1 MVFIIFTISAYPVSA
16 NVVITGT
23 RVIYPAGQ
31 HNVNVQLTNVGIS
44 PSLIQAW
51 IDNGDPKA
59 APETIK
65 TPFVITP
72 PIARIDGNKGQT
84 LRLSYTG
91 EPLPADRESVFYLN
105 VLDIPP
111 NPRDKN
117 KNYLQIAIRSRIKI
131 FFRPEKIKIKLS
143 EAYENVKWSTRGNQL
158 IVDNPTPYFI
168 TYSHLEIVNDRSR
181 YNLPHTGMVAPFSQM
196 SFPLQKP
203 IKAGTKVNW
212 VVIDDNGA
220 RPSGT
225 VLLQ

>member
-1 MVFIIFTISAYPVSA
+1 MSA

-31 HNVNVQLTNVGIS
+31 HNINVQLTNVGTS

-65 TPFVITP
+65 TPFVIMP
-72 PIARIDGNKGQT
+72 PITRIDSNKGQM

-91 EPLPADRESVFYLN
+91 EPLPTDRESVFYLN

-111 NPRDKN
+111 NPKDKN

-131 FFRPEKIKIKLS
+131 FFRPESIKIKFS
-143 EAYENVKWSTRGNQL
+143 EAYEKVKWGTRDNQL
-158 IVDNPTPYFI
+158 IIENPTPYFI
-168 TYSHLEIVNDRSR
+168 TYSQLEIVNDRNR
-181 YNLPHTGMVAPFSQM
+181 YNLPYAGMIAPFSQM
-196 SFPLQKP
+196 SFPLPKP
-203 IKAGTKVNW
+203 IKAGTRVNW
-212 VVIDDNGA
+212 TVIDDNGA
-220 RPSGT
+220 RPTGT

>member
-1 MVFIIFTISAYPVSA
+1 MFFLKRIVFIIFTISAYPVSA

-105 VLDIPP
+105 VL
-111 NPRDKN
+111 
-117 KNYLQIAIRSRIKI
+117 
-131 FFRPEKIKIKLS
+131 
-143 EAYENVKWSTRGNQL
+143 
-158 IVDNPTPYFI
+158 
-168 TYSHLEIVNDRSR
+168 
-181 YNLPHTGMVAPFSQM
+181 
-196 SFPLQKP
+196 
-203 IKAGTKVNW
+203 
-212 VVIDDNGA
+212 
-220 RPSGT
+220 
-225 VLLQ
+225 